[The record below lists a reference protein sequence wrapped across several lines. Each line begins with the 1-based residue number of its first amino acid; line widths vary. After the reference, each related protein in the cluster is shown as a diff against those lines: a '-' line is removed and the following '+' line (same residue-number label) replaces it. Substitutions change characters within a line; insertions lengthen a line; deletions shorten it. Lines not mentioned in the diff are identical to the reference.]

1 MSEIVRDP
9 NRLFLCPRCGR
20 PVTYKGRGRRPVW
33 CSARCRVEASIE
45 RRGNRI
51 VGVEPRVVTV
61 VPPKKRLTQWE
72 KDRREEIERTL
83 THDIVVAMVAQ
94 EPFLLLKVLTSVVEH
109 GLGGSQAAR
118 QTVAKELVRTSQ
130 ALAPTAVQHSD
141 SPSHR
146 PHKRD
151 AEEWVSLLNELAAQ
165 LASGQFYNRDLPSID
180 EPLAG
185 VVDRYLRRRNA

>member
-1 MSEIVRDP
+1 MSEIIRDP

-33 CSARCRVEASIE
+33 CSARCRVEASTE

-61 VPPKKRLTQWE
+61 VPPKKRLSQWE
-72 KDRREEIERTL
+72 KDRRKEIERTL

-94 EPFLLLKVLTSVVEH
+94 EPYLLLKVLTSVGER
-109 GLGGSQAAR
+109 GLSGSEAAR
-118 QTVAKELVRTSQ
+118 QTVGKELVRTAQ
-130 ALAPTAVQHSD
+130 ALAPIAVQISD

-165 LASGQFYNRDLPSID
+165 LASGQFYNRDLPAID
-180 EPLAG
+180 GPLAML
-185 VVDRYLRRRNA
+185 VERYLRRRGG

>member
-1 MSEIVRDP
+1 MA
-9 NRLFLCPRCGR
+9 CGD
-20 PVTYKGRGRRPVW
+20 VTLHEQAP
-33 CSARCRVEASIE
+33 S
-45 RRGNRI
+45 
-51 VGVEPRVVTV
+51 
-61 VPPKKRLTQWE
+61 RLTT
-72 KDRREEIERTL
+72 DPI
-83 THDIVVAMVAQ
+83 VAMVAQ